1 MAAAIR
7 GGCSQSPG
15 LFAVLPTQ
23 NGGTLDGRRYTVA
36 PTDVGTLSAWK
47 PMQQLAVSWD
57 KLYNLELDTSVRFV
71 MVE

>member
-1 MAAAIR
+1 MAI
-7 GGCSQSPG
+7 QIVE
-15 LFAVLPTQ
+15 LDTDHNTVT
-23 NGGTLDGRRYTVA
+23 TLDGRRYTVA
-36 PTDVGTLSAWK
+36 PSDVGTLSAWK